1 MEKFDYKVG
10 FFSHSVEVSK
20 EMITYRGKGI
30 PENQIVAVGI
40 GLISVAKMAI
50 GGALGGI
57 AGQLIAQGI
66 KAPATGKDL
75 NEIPKSM
82 GQLIVAYNEGGESS
96 GEEKNVK
103 ALRIPITTKDDT
115 CMKMLKTV
123 KETYGSKF
131 KGYGP
136 VATMDKELGI
146 SHKLTYV
153 FVAVVV
159 LLSIFA
165 TIIIPLN
172 QT

>member
-30 PENQIVAVGI
+30 PENQIVGIGI

-50 GGALGGI
+50 GGAIGGI

-66 KAPATGKDL
+66 KSPETGKDL
-75 NEIPKSM
+75 NNIPKSM
-82 GQLIVAYNEGGESS
+82 GQLIVAYSEGVESS

-103 ALRIPITTKDDT
+103 AMRIPITTKDET
-115 CMKMLKTV
+115 CMKMFKTI
-123 KETYGSKF
+123 KETYGGKF

-136 VATMDKELGI
+136 VPMIDKELGI

-159 LLSIFA
+159 LLAIGA
-165 TIIIPLN
+165 TILIALGEA
-172 QT
+172 